1 MRSRLSLMK
10 AKVVLLCCSSVLALL
25 VAEAAL
31 RLALPN
37 SYYIWPPNLRQ
48 VFRPDPKTVPGI
60 SGESQFE
67 INSLGLRGDEL
78 TPSRT
83 YRILAI
89 GGSTTECLYLDQLK
103 TWPHLLQ
110 AALNDSTHS
119 GKVWVGI
126 AGMSGRNTRHHLIA
140 MRYLPIEKMRID
152 AVVLLIGVNDFQEY
166 LANPHSPS
174 KSEEALLNETFTGGM
189 RHSQSD
195 DPFFKKTAIWRL
207 LRNVKTQYLRK
218 VDQNKVQDH
227 FGKILDTWR
236 EHRRRAT
243 KIRTELPEL
252 TPDLESYANNVNQL
266 IDIAKQKSVRLIFI
280 TQPTMWKPGLSEE
293 LNSLL
298 WFGGVGD
305 FQRESGKPYYS
316 VEALANGMKQ
326 YNDVLLRVCRQR
338 GIECI
343 DLAYLEKDATVF
355 YDDVHF
361 NESGAKK
368 VASVLAS
375 YFLEHYPFNDSHQ

>member
-1 MRSRLSLMK
+1 MK
-10 AKVVLLCCSSVLALL
+10 AKLLLLCCSSVLALL

-37 SYYIWPPNLRQ
+37 SYYIWPPHLRQ
-48 VFRPDPKTVPGI
+48 VFRPDPKALPGI
-60 SGESQFE
+60 SGDSRFE

-78 TPSRT
+78 TPSHA

-89 GGSTTECLYLDQLK
+89 GGSTTECLYLDQLE

-119 GKVWVGI
+119 GKVWVGN
-126 AGMSGRNTRHHLIA
+126 AGMAGRKTRNHLVA

-152 AVVLLIGVNDFQEY
+152 TVVLLIGVNDFQEY
-166 LANPHSPS
+166 LANSHLPS
-174 KSEEALLNETFTGGM
+174 KSKEATLYETFTGGM
-189 RHSQSD
+189 PSQPD

-207 LRNVKTQYLRK
+207 LRKVKTGYLRK
-218 VDQNKVQDH
+218 VDQNKVQDEA
-227 FGKILDTWR
+227 GKNLDTWR
-236 EHRRRAT
+236 EHRRRAIE
-243 KIRTELPEL
+243 IRTELPEL
-252 TPDLESYANNVNQL
+252 APGLEYYTNNINQ
-266 IDIAKQKSVRLIFI
+266 IINIAKQKSVRLIFI

-305 FQRESGKPYYS
+305 ICSEGGKPYYYS

-326 YNDVLLRVCRQR
+326 YNDVLLRVCCQR

>member
-31 RLALPN
+31 RLALSN
-37 SYYIWPPNLRQ
+37 SYYIWPPTLRQ
-48 VFRPDPKTVPGI
+48 VFRPDAKNVPGI

-78 TPSRT
+78 TPSHT

-166 LANPHSPS
+166 LANSHSPS
-174 KSEEALLNETFTGGM
+174 KSEEALLNETFTGCL
-189 RHSQSD
+189 RHSHPD
-195 DPFFKKTAIWRL
+195 DPFFKKAAIWRL
-207 LRNVKTQYLRK
+207 LRNVKTGYLRK

-227 FGKILDTWR
+227 FGKILETWR

-243 KIRTELPEL
+243 EIRTELPDL
-252 TPDLESYANNVNQL
+252 TPGLEAYTNNVNQL
-266 IDIAKQKSVRLIFI
+266 INSAKQKSVRLILI

-298 WFGGVGD
+298 WLGGGGD
-305 FQRESGKPYYS
+305 FQWSSVKPYYF
-316 VEALANGMKQ
+316 VETLANGRKQ
-326 YNDVLLRVCRQR
+326 YNDFLIMICRQR
-338 GIECI
+338 G
-343 DLAYLEKDATVF
+343 V
-355 YDDVHF
+355 
-361 NESGAKK
+361 
-368 VASVLAS
+368 
-375 YFLEHYPFNDSHQ
+375 

>member
-1 MRSRLSLMK
+1 MK

-361 NESGAKK
+361 NESGARK
-368 VASVLAS
+368 VSSVLAS
-375 YFLEHYPFNDSHQ
+375 YFLAHYPFIDSHQ